1 MDADD
6 DHQLI
11 LVAAYGDPEAA
22 RTDFFELERRLKH
35 GMELRSA
42 ALVAKDEH
50 GQAEVA
56 EAANRHGR
64 SGALIGAGIGL
75 LLGLVFEPL
84 ALGVLV
90 GGVGGALAAAVADHE
105 LRIGLR
111 HEVGAALDNGT
122 AVVLALAYPNGRADV
137 ENTLYRAHSI
147 TALRMDRA
155 TVKSLDEAVAAEVAK
170 LRS

>member
-1 MDADD
+1 MDSDD

-11 LVAAYGDPEAA
+11 LVAAYGDLEAA

-42 ALVAKDEH
+42 ALVTKDAQ
-50 GQAEVA
+50 GQAEVI

-64 SGALIGAGIGL
+64 SGALIGAGIGVL
-75 LLGLVFEPL
+75 FGLVFEPML
-84 ALGVLV
+84 LSVLV
-90 GGVGGALAAAVADHE
+90 GGAGGVVAAAIAEHE

-111 HEVGAALDNGT
+111 HEVGAALDDGT
-122 AVVLALAYPNGRADV
+122 AVVIALAYPNGRVDI
-137 ENTLYRAHSI
+137 ENTLYRSHSI
-147 TALRMDRA
+147 TALRLDRA
-155 TVKSLDEAVAAEVAK
+155 TVNSIDEAVAAEVAK